1 MVKKSYI
8 KDCFKTIKSED
19 VLNLESELNWGFYF
33 SHREKELLN
42 IALNHNILSTYDFIE
57 IVCCDD
63 LYYLQIAKNE
73 LHTEETLFVRCY
85 ELYKFSK
92 ELGIDTFHGFD
103 VDEIYI
109 VKA

>member
-33 SHREKELLN
+33 SHKDKKLLN
-42 IALNHNILSTYDFIE
+42 SLIDHTQLSIYDFVE
-57 IVCCDD
+57 IVYLDD

-73 LHTEETLFVRCY
+73 LHNEETLFKRCK
-85 ELYKFSK
+85 ELYKFCK
-92 ELGIDTFHGFD
+92 KLGVDTFHGFD